1 MSWNTIR
8 QSELNRNPY
17 RVQLE
22 NLSSLYMTKSM
33 NAARDGRMDLADQ
46 YYRRSEDFDNQLMSM
61 RHSRKWEPPPYL
73 GPIPTAPQGQWQH
86 AHLMG
91 NYKPGD
97 PHRTKPAFRPI
108 QKNQEKK
115 THSHSQTRTPAYTRT
130 QSQTWA
136 RNRRLAKAKL
146 AKKRFLQRKSTMN
159 APRTMQ
165 HSGVR
170 KPAYHTYAQ
179 RYPVKFGSR
188 TFAHRAARTPAF
200 R

>member
-61 RHSRKWEPPPYL
+61 RSSRKWEPPPYL
-73 GPIPTAPQGQWQH
+73 GPIPSAPQGKWQH
-86 AHLMG
+86 AIHM
-91 NYKPGD
+91 PGYQN
-97 PHRTKPAFRPI
+97 RNGSFTKPAVI
-108 QKNQEKK
+108 EKQRK
-115 THSHSQTRTPAYTRT
+115 KSYTHTQPRKPAYTQAQT
-130 QSQTWA
+130 QLWA
-136 RNRRLAKAKL
+136 RNKRLAKAKL
-146 AKKRFLQRKSTMN
+146 AKKRFLQRKSTKN

-170 KPAYHTYAQ
+170 KSAYHTYAQ